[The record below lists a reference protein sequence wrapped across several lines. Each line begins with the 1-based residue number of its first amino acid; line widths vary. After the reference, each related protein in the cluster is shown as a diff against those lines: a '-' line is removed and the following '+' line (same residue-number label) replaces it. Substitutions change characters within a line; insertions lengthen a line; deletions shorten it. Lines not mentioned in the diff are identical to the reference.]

1 MLKFTHIIAH
11 KNGIAQQV
19 IHRDIEEAL
28 NLRGVQ
34 VHRQHAVC
42 AGGFDHV
49 GDELCRNGVAA
60 LGLSI
65 LPRVAEVGDHGGDT
79 AGRGALAGVDHN
91 EKLHE
96 VVVHGLA
103 GGLNEKNVAA
113 ADGFVD
119 GHGDFAVGKGVDRA
133 ITHLQP

>member
-1 MLKFTHIIAH
+1 M
-11 KNGIAQQV
+11 
-19 IHRDIEEAL
+19 
-28 NLRGVQ
+28 Q
-34 VHRQHAVC
+34 VHREHAVS
-42 AGGFDHV
+42 AGGLDHIRHQL
-49 GDELCRNGVAA
+49 GGNGIAA
-60 LGLSI
+60 LGLTV
-65 LPRVAEVGDHGGDT
+65 LPRVAEIGDDSRDA

-96 VVVHGLA
+96 IVVHGLA